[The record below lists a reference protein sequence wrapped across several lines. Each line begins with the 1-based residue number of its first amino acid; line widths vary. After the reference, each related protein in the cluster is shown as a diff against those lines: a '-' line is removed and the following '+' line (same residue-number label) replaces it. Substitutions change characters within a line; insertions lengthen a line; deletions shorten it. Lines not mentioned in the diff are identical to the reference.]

1 MHLVSE
7 LGLSVGSISEKHP
20 NEPRWSLG
28 SGSTMTTA
36 EEMAHVC
43 RNITAVLTGIEANKS
58 LRNCARSQ
66 KSTAL
71 GNESAGFKNLKIL
84 RG

>member
-1 MHLVSE
+1 MHLDSM
-7 LGLSVGSISEKHP
+7 LGLSVGRISEKHP

-28 SGSTMTTA
+28 RGSTMTTA
-36 EEMAHVC
+36 EAMAHEC

-66 KSTAL
+66 TSTAL
-71 GNESAGFKNLKIL
+71 GNESAGFKNLEVL